1 MQQDFNLI
9 LGPLLG
15 FLFTAGT
22 LLFVALNAHRT
33 VAAVPATADGTAAPV
48 EPMAAT
54 TTAEPVTPVT
64 PVEPAPGTPA
74 EAPAPE
80 STREGT

>member
-1 MQQDFNLI
+1 MPEFQLL

-33 VAAVPATADGTAAPV
+33 VGQPATAPAAPAEGV
-48 EPMAAT
+48 SSEPGPS
-54 TTAEPVTPVT
+54 EP
-64 PVEPAPGTPA
+64 GR
-74 EAPAPE
+74 EAP
-80 STREGT
+80 